1 MSGTTVA
8 AIRQAQAPQTHRLQK
23 EARKI
28 RSGLQVTV
36 KISSDGDFTARKRL
50 LLPKM
55 ETLMRRGDRCDLLS
69 YTLPLQNWFRVFFRN
84 NSHKAVLLCP
94 THIDGRNVKLEMP
107 TFTVQPGEERDL
119 PLSLVL
125 FPGEREQRLSVYGEN
140 NHMLLELRFNP
151 STDRESFSLARED
164 PETEESETESDSE
177 YFDAHEPTPPSAL
190 AVVPVPSYHR
200 RIAAKNAFDPTKH
213 AGDTVKT
220 DARLGRMHAL
230 LTAI

>member
-140 NHMLLELRFNP
+140 NHMLLELRFGCLKDEP
-151 STDRESFSLARED
+151 ETFSLAPED
-164 PETEESETESDSE
+164 PETDDSDSDD
-177 YFDAHEPTPPSAL
+177 YKPPVPKPTSAL
-190 AVVPVPSYHR
+190 AVAPRVTRSHTQ
-200 RIAAKNAFDPTKH
+200 AQKA
-213 AGDTVKT
+213 
-220 DARLGRMHAL
+220 
-230 LTAI
+230 